1 MASSNKTKNI
11 NIRIRPL
18 HLDYAEQRTLYFPAI
33 LTNFRNAYD
42 TKWNEEEVY
51 GRMDPLGSFNST
63 SRKVSLGFRIV
74 STTELEAQDNMA
86 QLSAFYTYLYPKYKG
101 NTSGPSLI
109 QKPPYFEVAFLNL
122 LSSGVQGTGVKGYI
136 TNFNADTPVGTEDT
150 SLYFD
155 NQGFLHFTDINV
167 NFDLRVLHQFSIGW
181 YNESEFEDNYPY
193 NMAGALINNE
203 ILNAKGE
210 REAAREQAALEN
222 GVNLGDP
229 QEYNFEQLQAERE
242 SILNINGGR

>member
-1 MASSNKTKNI
+1 MASSNKTKQ
-11 NIRIRPL
+11 IRIKIRPL

-86 QLSAFYTYLYPKYKG
+86 QISAFYTYLYPKYKG
-101 NTSGPSLI
+101 NTSDPTLI

-150 SLYFD
+150 SLFFD
-155 NQGFLHFTDINV
+155 NQGILHFTDINV
-167 NFDLRVLHQFSIGW
+167 SFDIRVLHEFSTGW
-181 YNESEFEDNYPY
+181 YDDNSGIQGETNYPY
-193 NMAGALINNE
+193 NVNNSLIETE
-203 ILNAKGE
+203 IDSAKIGSFISDSSDIPNDAE
-210 REAAREQAALEN
+210 VAAIFAVLDSGQ
-222 GVNLGDP
+222 
-229 QEYNFEQLQAERE
+229 QL
-242 SILNINGGR
+242 